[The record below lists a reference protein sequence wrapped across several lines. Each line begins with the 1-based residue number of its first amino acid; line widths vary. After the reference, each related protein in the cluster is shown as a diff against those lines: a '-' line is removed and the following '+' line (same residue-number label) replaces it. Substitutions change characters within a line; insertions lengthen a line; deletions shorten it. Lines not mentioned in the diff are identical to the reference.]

1 MPDSLYSSYSLN
13 SLYSSVCSL
22 NERRGCFNRDKDAIS
37 GNQRGRYK
45 GVSLSVSEIIAE
57 RYWVDPRRGYR
68 TDCSVTSSGGARIT
82 RIDLPLVSPNADL
95 ETERRARH

>member
-22 NERRGCFNRDKDAIS
+22 NERRGCFNRDKDVKS
-37 GNQRGRYK
+37 GNQRCRYK

-57 RYWVDPRRGYR
+57 VYWVDAGRGEQ

-82 RIDLPLVSPNADL
+82 RIDRRLFAPNADL